1 MGSLSSTNN
10 GFPCWVFED
19 CYVVVVIIGGSVI
32 CISNFVKL
40 RDSVILWVYPNK
52 GTQCDIGLCLVSD
65 AHDCLPAGLEMAC
78 DG

>member
-1 MGSLSSTNN
+1 MG
-10 GFPCWVFED
+10 
-19 CYVVVVIIGGSVI
+19 
-32 CISNFVKL
+32 VKTQA
-40 RDSVILWVYPNK
+40 WVYPNK